1 MQMLKSLQQAMAK
14 LQGDIDAIKVGKEE
28 EKENLPGYPPIISKG
43 VPVAKPNSPVQPPG

>member
-1 MQMLKSLQQAMAK
+1 MLKSLQQAMVK
-14 LQGDIDAIKVGKEE
+14 LQGDINAIKVGKEE